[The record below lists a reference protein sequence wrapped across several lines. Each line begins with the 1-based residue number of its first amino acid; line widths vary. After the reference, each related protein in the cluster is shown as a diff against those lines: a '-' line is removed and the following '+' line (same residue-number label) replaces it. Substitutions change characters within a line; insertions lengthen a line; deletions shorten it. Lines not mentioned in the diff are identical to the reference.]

1 MHNILVGTDG
11 SDGANR
17 AIDIASELARTARGT
32 LTIVAVGAPLLAKE
46 TEQELLEEELSEVKE
61 RARRTGLKPNSIS
74 TKLLWGDPT
83 EALIEVIRRE
93 KADAIVVGRRDTVAS
108 RAFCSAASR
117 KARQPRALCRG
128 CCSVAFLLLQP
139 AGL

>member
-46 TEQELLEEELSEVKE
+46 TEHELLEEELSEVKE
-61 RARRTGLKPNSIS
+61 RARRTGLKPKSIS

-93 KADAIVVGRRDTVAS
+93 KADAIVVGRRGHGRLAGLLLGSIAQSSSAS
-108 RAFCSAASR
+108 RLV
-117 KARQPRALCRG
+117 PW
-128 CCSVAFLLLQP
+128 LL
-139 AGL
+139 